1 MTVSRLARHVN
12 AFAKM
17 TLNGRNVMVGSSKSE
32 CNFAIVQQVTIVS
45 IDDTNVS
52 FTTRGTGPS
61 GSSDENL
68 RKIFTVARSE
78 VYVRKIDGAPPS
90 VDLIPG
96 ATGNL
101 FLSRVGWQCVTND
114 GFRIYG
120 CDHAIFKF
128 PTCGGIATPII
139 TQMTVIPTSI
149 VVRGH
154 LPEQTIFYDIELS
167 GPDADHEQH
176 IMWNGVDYIALRLTA
191 RGARRMGV
199 GAHARAIDLWPTRI
213 RIKGSPAIDQAV
225 LGEVDVLDREMA
237 DCTQTLSFSRHGAPV
252 TLRLTQDGVNAF
264 HVTPQAVLDA
274 AAEEH
279 DSPVAPASAGHG
291 TGHHLVGIT
300 RRRSPG

>member
-1 MTVSRLARHVN
+1 
-12 AFAKM
+12 
-17 TLNGRNVMVGSSKSE
+17 MVGSTNVE

-45 IDDTNVS
+45 IDDRNVS

-61 GSSDENL
+61 GGSDDNL
-68 RKIFTVARSE
+68 RKTFTVAASE
-78 VYVRKIDGAPPS
+78 IYPRAIDGAPPP
-90 VDLIPG
+90 VQLVPG

-101 FLSRVGWQCVTND
+101 FLSRVGWTCLTDD

-120 CDHAIFKF
+120 SDHAIFKY
-128 PTCGGIATPII
+128 PHCGAITSPIM

-154 LPEQTIFYDIELS
+154 LPEQTIFYDIELA
-167 GPDADHEQH
+167 GPDAHDDQH
-176 IMWNGVDYIALRLTA
+176 IVWNGVDYIAVRLTA

-199 GAHARAIDLWPTRI
+199 GAHAKTVELWPTRI

-237 DCTQTLSFSRHGAPV
+237 DCTQTILFSKSGAVV

-264 HVTPQAVLDA
+264 HVTPQAVLEASGEDA
-274 AAEEH
+274 SA
-279 DSPVAPASAGHG
+279 VAPAPAGHG
-291 TGHHLVGIT
+291 TGHHLVGVT